1 MNVRRLFTGLLTAAM
16 ASTMTGCVSYVRQG
30 HVGLLV
36 DDFSGEIKHVYDP
49 GIRFATPLREHIIE
63 FPMILQQYVM
73 VRGGQP
79 GDLGED
85 DAVRV
90 NSLEG
95 QNFVVDAS
103 VEFLIRSREDVIPF
117 YQRYGLPFDTIIER
131 YFRSRFKAAL
141 ASAIASLPLN
151 QAISGDGRR
160 KVEMMALEHLR
171 KTMNTD
177 HIEIQAV
184 LIRAVYLPDEI
195 SKAIADKTRA
205 ENDLERARTSAR
217 QRVVEAEARGR
228 AVVVEAEAQAK
239 ATLLKAQAEAK
250 ANQEVAKSLTDRLIR
265 KLYVEKLSDKL
276 KLVLPPQGL
285 YNLNDILLPEE
296 KPAEGSPKR

>member
-1 MNVRRLFTGLLTAAM
+1 MRCLLRGLLASVLLFTT
-16 ASTMTGCVSYVRQG
+16 TGCVSYVRQG

-73 VRGGQP
+73 VKGGERGEI
-79 GDLGED
+79 GED

-103 VEFLIRSREDVIPF
+103 VEFLIRGREDVIPL
-117 YQRYGLPFDTIIER
+117 YQRYGLPLDIIIER

-141 ASAIASLPLN
+141 ATAIASLPLN
-151 QAISGDGRR
+151 QAISGEGRR
-160 KVEMMALEHLR
+160 KVELMALEHLR

-205 ENDLERARTSAR
+205 ENDLERARTAAR

-228 AVVVEAEAQAK
+228 AAVVEAEAQAK
-239 ATLLKAQAEAK
+239 AVLLKAQAEAK

-276 KLVLPPQGL
+276 KLVLPPNGL
-285 YNLNDILLPEE
+285 YNLNDVLLSEE
-296 KPAEGSPKR
+296 KSAEGVPKR

>member
-1 MNVRRLFTGLLTAAM
+1 MQRILRGLFVALLL
-16 ASTMTGCVSYVRQG
+16 SSVTGCVSYVRQG

-36 DDFSGEIKHVYDP
+36 DDFTGDIKHVYDP

-73 VRGGQP
+73 VRGGERREV
-79 GDLGED
+79 GED

-103 VEFLIRSREDVIPF
+103 VEFLIRGREDVIPL
-117 YQRYGLPFDTIIER
+117 YQRYGLPFDVIIER

-141 ASAIASLPLN
+141 ATAIASLPLN
-151 QAISGDGRR
+151 EAISGEGRR
-160 KVEMMALEHLR
+160 KVEVMALKHLR

-177 HIEIQAV
+177 HIELQAV

-205 ENDLERARTSAR
+205 ENDLERARTAAR

-228 AVVVEAEAQAK
+228 ATIVEAEAQAK
-239 ATLLKAQAEAK
+239 AVLLKAQAEAK

-276 KLVLPPQGL
+276 KLVLPPNGL
-285 YNLNDILLPEE
+285 YNLNDVLLSEE
-296 KPAEGSPKR
+296 KPTNGIPRR